1 MSEDLTLKL
10 PKSDSDTL
18 RLILTT
24 VQSLDK
30 RLEKLEHRVENIES
44 RLQHLESRLQHLEEK
59 VEERL
64 HDTRPIWQKV
74 VTDIG
79 ELRAEVHDIRTS
91 QRDGLRRMSVFHDTL
106 ISMQAD
112 YRDIY
117 DRVRGL
123 EINPNQQNSST

>member
-18 RLILTT
+18 SLILTS

-44 RLQHLESRLQHLEEK
+44 RLQHLEQN

-64 HDTRPIWQKV
+64 HDTRPIWQKI
-74 VTDIG
+74 VTDIA
-79 ELRAEVHDIRTS
+79 EVRAEVHDIRTS

>member
-1 MSEDLTLKL
+1 MSEDLTQKL
-10 PKSDSDTL
+10 PKSNSDTL
-18 RLILTT
+18 NLILTT

-30 RLEKLEHRVENIES
+30 RLEKVEARLEKLEARVETM
-44 RLQHLESRLQHLEEK
+44 ESRLQHLEEK
-59 VEERL
+59 VDERL

-74 VTDIG
+74 VTDIA

-106 ISMQAD
+106 ITMQAD

-117 DRVRGL
+117 DRVRGI
-123 EINPNQQNSST
+123 ETNRNQQNSST

>member
-18 RLILTT
+18 SLILTT

-44 RLQHLESRLQHLEEK
+44 RLQHLEEK

-79 ELRAEVHDIRTS
+79 EVRAEVHDIRTS

-123 EINPNQQNSST
+123 EIKANQQNPST

>member
-1 MSEDLTLKL
+1 MSEDLTQKL
-10 PKSDSDTL
+10 PKSNSDTL
-18 RLILTT
+18 GLILTT

-44 RLQHLESRLQHLEEK
+44 RLQHLEEK

-64 HDTRPIWQKV
+64 HDTRPIWQKI
-74 VTDIG
+74 VTDIA
-79 ELRAEVHDIRTS
+79 EVRAEVHDIRTS

>member
-18 RLILTT
+18 RLIPTT

-30 RLEKLEHRVENIES
+30 GLEKLEHRVENIES
-44 RLQHLESRLQHLEEK
+44 RLQHLEQK

-79 ELRAEVHDIRTS
+79 EVRAEVHDIRTS

>member
-1 MSEDLTLKL
+1 MSEDLTQKL
-10 PKSDSDTL
+10 PRSNNDTL
-18 RLILTT
+18 SLILTI

-30 RLEKLEHRVENIES
+30 RLEILEHRVENI
-44 RLQHLESRLQHLEEK
+44 ESRLQHLEEK

-74 VTDIG
+74 ITDIA
-79 ELRAEVHDIRTS
+79 EVRAEVHDVRTS

-106 ISMQAD
+106 ITMQAD

-123 EINPNQQNSST
+123 ETNRNQPNSST

>member
-1 MSEDLTLKL
+1 MSEDLTQKL
-10 PKSDSDTL
+10 PNSNSDTL
-18 RLILTT
+18 GLILTT
-24 VQSLDK
+24 VQSLDR
-30 RLEKLEHRVENIES
+30 RLEKLELRGENI
-44 RLQHLESRLQHLEEK
+44 ESRLQHLEEK

-74 VTDIG
+74 ITDIA
-79 ELRAEVHDIRTS
+79 EVRADVHDIRTS

-106 ISMQAD
+106 ITMQAD

-123 EINPNQQNSST
+123 EINRNQQNSST

>member
-18 RLILTT
+18 SLILTT

-44 RLQHLESRLQHLEEK
+44 RLQHLEQK

-79 ELRAEVHDIRTS
+79 EVRAEVHDIRTS

-123 EINPNQQNSST
+123 EINSNQQNSST

>member
-18 RLILTT
+18 SLILTT

-44 RLQHLESRLQHLEEK
+44 RLQHLEEK

-79 ELRAEVHDIRTS
+79 EVRAEVHDIRTS